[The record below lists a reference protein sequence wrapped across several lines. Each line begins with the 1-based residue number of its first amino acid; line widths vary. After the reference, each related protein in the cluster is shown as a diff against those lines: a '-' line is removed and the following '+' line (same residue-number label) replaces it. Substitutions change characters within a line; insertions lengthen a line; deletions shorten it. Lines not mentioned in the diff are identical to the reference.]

1 MPVVTASGM
10 GAVNA
15 ALLAS
20 DALPA
25 STKALVRFW
34 ASLRPAAVHEPR
46 SLWGLVGQLVRHA
59 PSARQSLLDPS
70 PLRARL
76 ADRLGVTDAT
86 APLPGVADA
95 RQAERLDALALTA
108 TRYATLQT
116 VTWTQ
121 GQALDPWPHARRQAR
136 ATTLTL
142 DHVMAAAALPLLYPA
157 VDVEGGWHG
166 AGVGMLRPL
175 APALRLGARRLLVVS
190 TRAEASE
197 REPEASG
204 SYPSPLQVASILSNT
219 LLLDTVAAD
228 AAMLRRLDRL
238 GQQVDAADRE
248 GLAPTGVFVL
258 RPSVPLTD
266 VARATRP
273 DVGQTLG
280 AVLRYLHAEGDAL
293 PDLLS
298 LLLYDPAYLRRLLLL
313 GYADA
318 RNQHDRLAAF
328 FEGAGLDASPGA

>member
-1 MPVVTASGM
+1 
-10 GAVNA
+10 
-15 ALLAS
+15 
-20 DALPA
+20 
-25 STKALVRFW
+25 
-34 ASLRPAAVHEPR
+34 
-46 SLWGLVGQLVRHA
+46 
-59 PSARQSLLDPS
+59 
-70 PLRARL
+70 
-76 ADRLGVTDAT
+76 
-86 APLPGVADA
+86 
-95 RQAERLDALALTA
+95 
-108 TRYATLQT
+108 
-116 VTWTQ
+116 
-121 GQALDPWPHARRQAR
+121 
-136 ATTLTL
+136 
-142 DHVMAAAALPLLYPA
+142 
-157 VDVEGGWHG
+157 
-166 AGVGMLRPL
+166 
-175 APALRLGARRLLVVS
+175 
-190 TRAEASE
+190 
-197 REPEASG
+197 
-204 SYPSPLQVASILSNT
+204 VASILSNT